1 MQRFATYS
9 LLTLALIVSAKQ
21 DSIGGTSE
29 ILEGSAITDRL
40 VIGSSHIFAN
50 SDSLYIGAGLL
61 ERGKDYH
68 FVSGQG
74 YFDLSNLNISSND
87 TLKVIYSAVPSWL
100 ENWYGLPLPDL
111 VPRKRSAPTMN
122 RAVSIGSSLM
132 GRQNISIKGA
142 KGFRFSSQSNGSS
155 SFGQS
160 LDLAISGELT
170 PGLELIG
177 SISDRGISPTYGSA
191 NSRLNE
197 FDRLNL
203 TLRSNR
209 LMAQLGDVVIS
220 KNHGTSSNKSISG
233 VAMALEYPNWQ
244 ANSVVARPRGRY
256 FTMSLKGRDGFQGPY
271 RIVEGA
277 TAHSIVPASE
287 TVWLNGKKLERGSN
301 DDYIMDYPSGRVTFT
316 SSYPIDARSRIE
328 VDYELQGT
336 DYKEELIS
344 FGGGAHD
351 NDS

>member
-1 MQRFATYS
+1 MNKA
-9 LLTLALIVSAKQ
+9 VN
-21 DSIGGTSE
+21 IG
-29 ILEGSAITDRL
+29 
-40 VIGSSHIFAN
+40 
-50 SDSLYIGAGLL
+50 
-61 ERGKDYH
+61 
-68 FVSGQG
+68 
-74 YFDLSNLNISSND
+74 
-87 TLKVIYSAVPSWL
+87 P
-100 ENWYGLPLPDL
+100 
-111 VPRKRSAPTMN
+111 
-122 RAVSIGSSLM
+122 SLM
-132 GRQNISIKGA
+132 DRQNISIKGA

-170 PGLELIG
+170 PGLELTG

-209 LMAQLGDVVIS
+209 FTAQLGDVVIA

-277 TAHSIVPASE
+277 TAQDM
-287 TVWLNGKKLERGSN
+287 KLILMRTRVSSPL
-301 DDYIMDYPSGRVTFT
+301 PSKIHEIRKTELTIKAHRVNLKL
-316 SSYPIDARSRIE
+316 IAR
-328 VDYELQGT
+328 LFQ
-336 DYKEELIS
+336 L
-344 FGGGAHD
+344 
-351 NDS
+351 